1 MYLITLQGYKTLKI
15 KEIRK
20 FERWPLKGDG
30 KAVHCEFPPIRG
42 FPELNKIIP
51 RWSFNIRAGA

>member
-1 MYLITLQGYKTLKI
+1 LQGYKTLKI

-51 RWSFNIRAGA
+51 RWSFDIRAGA